1 MLEQKEL
8 LTKSC
13 FQFPEL
19 AISTP
24 LCSWTQAIHLL
35 EEPCFIIFTSL
46 SAVDTS
52 SGVPNPPSSNS
63 LASKA
68 VQSCCGFPSCSHMG
82 TRLPWFCR
90 LWFPRLRC
98 GTVLS
103 VSGYECCAS
112 CGQGHVGLG
121 CRLLGFPIHLVMC
134 SLYVYCLSG
143 FLGSLNCCCRR

>member
-24 LCSWTQAIHLL
+24 LFSWTQAIHLL
-35 EEPCFIIFTSL
+35 EELCFIIFTSL

-52 SGVPNPPSSNS
+52 SGFPNPPSSNS

-68 VQSCCGFPSCSHMG
+68 VQSCCGFPSCSGMG
-82 TRLPWFCR
+82 TRLPGCCR
-90 LWFPRLRC
+90 LWFPRSRC
-98 GTVLS
+98 DTALS
-103 VSGYECCAS
+103 ASGYECCAS

-121 CRLLGFPIHLVMC
+121 HRLLGFPICLVAC
-134 SLYVYCLSG
+134 PPCACCLSG
-143 FLGSLNCCCRR
+143 FLGSLNCCCQR